1 MHSILTRNS
10 SYIWKMIVALK
21 MDTTILKSMKKKT
34 NIKDENQKKTNKN
47 KQIPPA
53 TQIYYQQMGD
63 YQ

>member
-1 MHSILTRNS
+1 MENDCRFENGYNNS
-10 SYIWKMIVALK
+10 KIHE
-21 MDTTILKSMKKKT
+21 KKT
-34 NIKDENQKKTNKN
+34 NIKDENQNKTNKN

>member
-1 MHSILTRNS
+1 
-10 SYIWKMIVALK
+10 MIVALK

-34 NIKDENQKKTNKN
+34 NIKDENQNKTNKN